1 MTQSG
6 KWLERT
12 ALGIALVFLAMLTLL
27 VLADVVLRSLK
38 IDFYWGSE
46 GGAILMA
53 WSIFFAL
60 PWVGRERQHIST
72 DFLVCHLPRGVQR
85 GLALAG
91 QILMLAYI
99 ALVLWL
105 CLELTWR
112 NFETDARSQGILRLP
127 LYIMQAGVCLG
138 ILLTWLA
145 QCASLLDDLRA
156 SQPNLLEPTQ

>member
-1 MTQSG
+1 
-6 KWLERT
+6 
-12 ALGIALVFLAMLTLL
+12 
-27 VLADVVLRSLK
+27 
-38 IDFYWGSE
+38 
-46 GGAILMA
+46 
-53 WSIFFAL
+53 
-60 PWVGRERQHIST
+60 
-72 DFLVCHLPRGVQR
+72 
-85 GLALAG
+85 
-91 QILMLAYI
+91 
-99 ALVLWL
+99 VLWL